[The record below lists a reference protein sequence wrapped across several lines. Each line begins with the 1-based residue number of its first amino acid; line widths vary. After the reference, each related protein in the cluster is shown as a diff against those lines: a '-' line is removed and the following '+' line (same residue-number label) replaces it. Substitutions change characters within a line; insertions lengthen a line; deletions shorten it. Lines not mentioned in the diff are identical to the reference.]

1 MPGWQ
6 LFCRIEVRRENRGP
20 FALDKQVENF
30 PLLAAMSFQ
39 MRCDCR
45 GKAAN

>member
-1 MPGWQ
+1 MRDWQ
-6 LFCRIEVRRENRGP
+6 LFCRIEVHHEDRGP
-20 FALDKQVENF
+20 FALDKQIENF

-39 MRCDCR
+39 MRRDCR

>member
-1 MPGWQ
+1 MRGWQ
-6 LFCRIEVRRENRGP
+6 LFCRIEVRRGNRGP
-20 FALDKQVENF
+20 FALDKQIENF

-39 MRCDCR
+39 MRRDCR